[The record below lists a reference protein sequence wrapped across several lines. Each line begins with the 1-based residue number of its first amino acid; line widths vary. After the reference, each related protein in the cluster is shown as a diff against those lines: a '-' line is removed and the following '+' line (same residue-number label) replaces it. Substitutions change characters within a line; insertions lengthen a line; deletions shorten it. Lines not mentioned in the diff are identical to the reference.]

1 MFHLLIN
8 RMLLQEVHK
17 LKIRSSL
24 HVLTF
29 QIFSEAL
36 GIYNFDRYY
45 RDVVDLKKPFYVKD
59 TNDFVLYARPDTWCI
74 GRDLSQLN
82 IELCVNDGCRGIYCP
97 NFVDYERE

>member
-1 MFHLLIN
+1 
-8 RMLLQEVHK
+8 MLLQEVHK

-59 TNDFVLYARPDTWCI
+59 TNDFVLYARPGIWCI